1 MVQQDVDHWVAE
13 NNIAQ
18 FQKQIEA
25 EKDVSMRKVLEGLLD
40 REILKLKGTRPGR

>member
-1 MVQQDVDHWVAE
+1 MVQQSVDCWIAE

-25 EKDVSMRKVLEGLLD
+25 ETDAAMRKVLEGLLD
-40 REILKLKGTRPGR
+40 REKLKLKEMRPVR